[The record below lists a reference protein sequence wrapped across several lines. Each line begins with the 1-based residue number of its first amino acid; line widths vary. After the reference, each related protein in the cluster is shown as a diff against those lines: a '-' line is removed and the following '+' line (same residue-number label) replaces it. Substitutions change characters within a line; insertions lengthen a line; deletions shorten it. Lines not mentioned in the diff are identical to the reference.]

1 MNISRVY
8 SNKTIC
14 DRYKD
19 DIHIKIRSKLSK
31 DHAMGHGYNIT
42 YTTAGIRA
50 IRHLKVIGNRTIYV
64 G

>member
-8 SNKTIC
+8 SNNNIR

-19 DIHIKIRSKLSK
+19 DIHIKNRSKLSK

-42 YTTAGIRA
+42 RTMEGVRA
-50 IRHLKVIGNRTIYV
+50 IRHMNVLGNRTIYV